1 MELWYILVINNVDAT
16 VTQLQQVCMINQIS
30 KCI

>member
-16 VTQLQQVCMINQIS
+16 VMQLQQVCMINQIS